1 MPNKDGTGPVNKGQR
16 CRAQG
21 LRKGQSGGRGRAQN
35 SSGGRQSGAGTGS
48 GRRQAQGKKWQRN
61 KNQ

>member
-1 MPNKDGTGPVNKGQR
+1 MPNKDGTGPLNKGQR

-35 SSGGRQSGAGTGS
+35 SSGGRRSRASKGS
-48 GRRQAQGKKWQRN
+48 GRGQGQSKKWQRN
-61 KNQ
+61 ENQ